1 MDSEPSH
8 PLGKQQQHSWDAAQ
22 GALRAL
28 VGAPAAHRARA
39 PEQTPLCAPLTI
51 QQALQEKKKKKAVS
65 LHSALGWDPKKYSKA
80 GKQGGNAAEL

>member
-8 PLGKQQQHSWDAAQ
+8 PLGKQQHSWDAAQ

-28 VGAPAAHRARA
+28 VGAPAAHQVRA

-51 QQALQEKKKKKAVS
+51 QRALQGKKAVS

-80 GKQGGNAAEL
+80 GKRGGNTMEL